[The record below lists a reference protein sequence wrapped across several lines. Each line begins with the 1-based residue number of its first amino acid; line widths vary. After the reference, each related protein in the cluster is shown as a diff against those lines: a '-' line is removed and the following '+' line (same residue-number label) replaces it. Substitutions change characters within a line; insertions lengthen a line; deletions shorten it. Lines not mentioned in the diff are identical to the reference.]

1 MTLSSTSPSIPVS
14 EFVQRRERVLK
25 SLKGA
30 VGMVFAGDG
39 TELRVGTWR
48 PNQHFFYLTGLDTE
62 QGAAVLFNPAAED
75 PNKRCILFLR
85 PLNPEMDRWDGYRD
99 EINSVLR
106 ATTGFTKVFRTNMLA
121 REVQA
126 AARQSKRLACLLPF
140 AQHESPVSTD
150 LAVFRKV
157 SERMVGV
164 SIEDQ
169 TNLLPL
175 MRAAKSKAEIA
186 MMRKAAEITAE
197 AYHNALITIAPGISE
212 RIIQHVL
219 DDGYRAMGGT
229 GPSYNSIIGSGMN
242 ATVLH
247 YNVNSGTLA
256 AGDLLLID
264 SGADYMGYACDVS
277 RTFPV
282 SGRFTKEQRTIYE
295 IVLKAQQAAIKAS
308 KPGAHFWQID
318 KAARDVIEAAGYGD
332 TYIHGTGHHLGL
344 EVHDV
349 TPDGPLT
356 AGAVITIEPGIYL
369 PDQKLGVRIEDDILI
384 TSSGNQNLTAAIPKT
399 IDEIEKAMRATD

>member
-14 EFVQRRERVLK
+14 EFIQRRERVLK

-30 VGMVFAGDG
+30 AGIVFAGEG
-39 TELRVGTWR
+39 GEPRVGTWR

-62 QGAAVLFNPAAED
+62 QGAAILFNPAAED

-85 PLNPEMDRWDGYRD
+85 PLNPEADRWDGYRE

-106 ATTGFTKVFRTNMLA
+106 ATLGFTKIFRTTMLQ
-121 REVQA
+121 REVAA
-126 AARQSKRLACLLPF
+126 AARQSRRLACLHPF
-140 AQHESPVSTD
+140 AQAESPVSTD
-150 LAVFRKV
+150 LALFRKL

-169 TNLLPL
+169 TSLLPT

-197 AYHNALITIAPGISE
+197 AYHDALVTIAPGVTE
-212 RIIQHVL
+212 RTIQHVL
-219 DDGYRAMGGT
+219 DDGYRGMGGT
-229 GPSYNSIIGSGMN
+229 GPAYNSIIGSGMN

-247 YNVNSGTLA
+247 YNANSGKLA

-264 SGADYMGYACDVS
+264 SGADYMGYACDVT

-282 SGRFTKEQRTIYE
+282 SGKFTKEQKAIYE
-295 IVLKAQQAAIKAS
+295 IVLRAQQAAIKAS
-308 KPGAHFWQID
+308 KPGAYFWQID

-349 TPDGPLT
+349 TPDGPL
-356 AGAVITIEPGIYL
+356 APGAVITIEPGIYL
-369 PDQKLGVRIEDDILI
+369 PDQKLGIRIEDDILL
-384 TSSGNQNLTAAIPKT
+384 TATGNQNLTAAIPKT
-399 IDEIEKAMRATD
+399 IDEIEKAMRESD